1 MGTDRIIRRAELL
14 QITGVSAASIYRWVA
29 SGTFPAPMKLGP
41 NATGWLESEVVAWL
55 QSRERAVEVRESDTP
70 HENGERSWETP
81 QPPSRGEPSD
91 ESR

>member
-14 QITGVSAASIYRWVA
+14 RITGVSVASIYRWVG

-55 QSRERAVEVRESDTP
+55 ESRERALEVPERETSQ
-70 HENGERSWETP
+70 ENGDRSWETP
-81 QPPSRGEPSD
+81 QPPGRGEPSD
-91 ESR
+91 GCR